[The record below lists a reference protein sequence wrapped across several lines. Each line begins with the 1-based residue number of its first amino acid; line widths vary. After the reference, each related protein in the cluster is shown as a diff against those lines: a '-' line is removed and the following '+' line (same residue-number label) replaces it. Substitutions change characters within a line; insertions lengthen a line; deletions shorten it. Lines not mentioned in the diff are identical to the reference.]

1 MPTKLKAEPA
11 VTPPPNR
18 PVAVKKAPLP
28 EILAEIQA
36 CVFGLASIGGLS
48 TYDREKLEELRQKI
62 AAELA
67 KA

>member
-11 VTPPPNR
+11 VTPPQ
-18 PVAVKKAPLP
+18 APKVIKRAELSA
-28 EILAEIQA
+28 ILAEIQA
-36 CVFGLASIGGLS
+36 CVFGLASIGRLS